1 MKRKILG
8 GAGAALAAKVA
19 VGFAVAG
26 FAAAAVT
33 TVTEVS
39 TTGSLNP
46 ADWGQQVKTQ
56 VATCKDTL
64 RASGVRGIGEC
75 VSDFA
80 QQHGQLVSGSHASGA
95 REHGNGNGNG
105 DGDGNGKNKNHPTP
119 PTHPTGRPSDPG
131 H

>member
-8 GAGAALAAKVA
+8 GAGAALAAKLA
-19 VGFAVAG
+19 VGFAVAA
-26 FAAAAVT
+26 FAAAGA
-33 TVTEVS
+33 TVATEVAS
-39 TTGSLNP
+39 SGSLNP
-46 ADWGQQVKTQ
+46 SDWGQQVKQQ

-95 REHGNGNGNG
+95 REHGNGSSNGNG
-105 DGDGNGKNKNHPTP
+105 QGGQDKDKGKGKDKH
-119 PTHPTGRPSDPG
+119 
-131 H
+131 